1 MAQRLLDAAGAAALA
16 VAVSLAV
23 HVAIHCPV
31 QPVGPPP
38 TRPPAASAAARF
50 PPNNLL
56 QNLEKL
62 GEGQLNAPE
71 DVYVDAGGEVYTGT
85 RDGWVRRMRGN
96 GSWERWGLVGGLGL
110 LGIAPSADGAMLVC
124 DADKASDGTVYF
136 SDASTRFNFDNWF
149 QDFLEYRFTGRL
161 LKYDPRTGKAS
172 VVLDGLGFAN
182 GVALPPDEAFV
193 VVCETMKFRCLRV
206 WLKGE
211 KAGEAEIFVD
221 NLPGNPDNI
230 RLGSDGHFWIA
241 LLQVRSPW
249 LDLIS
254 RWSLTRR
261 VIASFPSLVE
271 RTKATL
277 KGAVVAQVSL
287 NGEIMRVL
295 GDSEGKVINLVTS
308 VTESNGDLFLG
319 SLATNF
325 IGKLSLA
332 KVPQEQEDAV
342 SSFRCLRVWL
352 KGEKAGQAE
361 IFVDNLPGNPDNIRL
376 GSDGEVSM
384 AGPDLPL
391 ELDQE
396 GHRFVP
402 IAHREDQGDLVAQV
416 SLNGEIMRVLG
427 DSEGKMIDHFT
438 SVTEFNGDLFL
449 GSLATNFIGKISL
462 AKVPHEQEYAVP
474 S

>member
-1 MAQRLLDAAGAAALA
+1 MARRGLLDAAGAAALA

-23 HVAIHCPV
+23 HVALHCPV

-38 TRPPAASAAARF
+38 ARPAAAGAGDRV

-62 GEGQLNAPE
+62 GEGMLRAPE
-71 DVYVDAGGEVYTGT
+71 DVYVDNAGGEVFTAT
-85 RDGWVRRMRGN
+85 RDGWVRRMRAN
-96 GSWERWGLVGGLGL
+96 GSWERWGLVGGTGL
-110 LGIAPSADGAMLVC
+110 LGVAPSADGAMLVC
-124 DADKASDGTVYF
+124 DADKGLLKVEENGRVTLLASTVQGSTIRFADAAIEASDGTVYF
-136 SDASTRFNFDNWF
+136 SDASTRFSFDSWF
-149 QDFLEYRFTGRL
+149 LDFFEYRFTGRL
-161 LKYDPRTGKAS
+161 LKYDPRTGEAS

-193 VVCETMKFRCLRV
+193 VVCESMRFRCSRV

-241 LLQVRSPW
+241 LPQVRSPW

-254 RWSLTRR
+254 RWTLTRR
-261 VIASFPSLVE
+261 VIASFPALVE

-287 NGEIMRVL
+287 NGEIVRVL
-295 GDSEGKVINLVTS
+295 GDSEGKVINMVTS
-308 VTESNGDLFLG
+308 VTEFNGDLFLG

-332 KVPQEQEDAV
+332 KVTREQEDAV
-342 SSFRCLRVWL
+342 
-352 KGEKAGQAE
+352 
-361 IFVDNLPGNPDNIRL
+361 
-376 GSDGEVSM
+376 
-384 AGPDLPL
+384 
-391 ELDQE
+391 
-396 GHRFVP
+396 
-402 IAHREDQGDLVAQV
+402 
-416 SLNGEIMRVLG
+416 
-427 DSEGKMIDHFT
+427 
-438 SVTEFNGDLFL
+438 
-449 GSLATNFIGKISL
+449 
-462 AKVPHEQEYAVP
+462 P

>member
-1 MAQRLLDAAGAAALA
+1 MAQQLGLLAA
-16 VAVSLAV
+16 VFVSLAV
-23 HVAIHCPV
+23 HVALHCPI
-31 QPVGPPP
+31 QPLAPPP
-38 TRPPAASAAARF
+38 ARPPAAARF

-62 GEGQLNAPE
+62 GEGMLSAPE
-71 DVYVDAGGEVYTGT
+71 DVYVDDAGGEVFTAT
-85 RDGWVRRMRGN
+85 RDGWVRRMQAN
-96 GSWERWGLVGGLGL
+96 GSWERWGLVGGTGL
-110 LGIAPSADGAMLVC
+110 LGVAPSADGAMLVC
-124 DADKASDGTVYF
+124 DADKGLLKVEENGRVTLLASTVQGSTIRFADAAIEASDGTVYF
-136 SDASTRFNFDNWF
+136 SDASTRFSFDNWF
-149 QDFLEYRFTGRL
+149 LDFFEYRFTGRL
-161 LKYDPRTGKAS
+161 LKYDPRTGEAS

-182 GVALPPDEAFV
+182 GVALPPDEACV
-193 VVCETMKFRCLRV
+193 VVCETMRFRCLRV

-261 VIASFPSLVE
+261 VIASFPALVE

-287 NGEIMRVL
+287 NGEIVRVL
-295 GDSEGKVINLVTS
+295 GDSEGKVINMVTS
-308 VTESNGDLFLG
+308 VTEFNGDLFLG

-332 KVPQEQEDAV
+332 KVTREQEDAV
-342 SSFRCLRVWL
+342 
-352 KGEKAGQAE
+352 
-361 IFVDNLPGNPDNIRL
+361 
-376 GSDGEVSM
+376 
-384 AGPDLPL
+384 
-391 ELDQE
+391 
-396 GHRFVP
+396 
-402 IAHREDQGDLVAQV
+402 
-416 SLNGEIMRVLG
+416 
-427 DSEGKMIDHFT
+427 
-438 SVTEFNGDLFL
+438 
-449 GSLATNFIGKISL
+449 
-462 AKVPHEQEYAVP
+462 P

>member
-230 RLGSDGHFWIA
+230 RLGSDG
-241 LLQVRSPW
+241 
-249 LDLIS
+249 
-254 RWSLTRR
+254 
-261 VIASFPSLVE
+261 
-271 RTKATL
+271 
-277 KGAVVAQVSL
+277 
-287 NGEIMRVL
+287 
-295 GDSEGKVINLVTS
+295 
-308 VTESNGDLFLG
+308 
-319 SLATNF
+319 
-325 IGKLSLA
+325 
-332 KVPQEQEDAV
+332 
-342 SSFRCLRVWL
+342 
-352 KGEKAGQAE
+352 
-361 IFVDNLPGNPDNIRL
+361 
-376 GSDGEVSM
+376 EVSM

>member
-1 MAQRLLDAAGAAALA
+1 MAQQLGLFAA

-23 HVAIHCPV
+23 HVALHCPI
-31 QPVGPPP
+31 QPLAPPP
-38 TRPPAASAAARF
+38 ARPPAAARF

-62 GEGQLNAPE
+62 GEGMLRAPE
-71 DVYVDAGGEVYTGT
+71 DVYVDNAGGEVFTAT
-85 RDGWVRRMRGN
+85 RDGWVRRMRAN
-96 GSWERWGLVGGLGL
+96 GSWERWGLVGGTGL
-110 LGIAPSADGAMLVC
+110 LGVAPSADGAMLVC
-124 DADKASDGTVYF
+124 DADKGLLKVEENGRVTLLASTVQGSTIRFADAAIEASDGTVYF
-136 SDASTRFNFDNWF
+136 SDASTRFSFDNWF
-149 QDFLEYRFTGRL
+149 LDFFEYRFTGRL
-161 LKYDPRTGKAS
+161 LKYDPRTGEAS

-193 VVCETMKFRCLRV
+193 VVCETMRFRCLRV

-261 VIASFPSLVE
+261 VIASFPALVE

-287 NGEIMRVL
+287 NGEIVRVL
-295 GDSEGKVINLVTS
+295 GDYEGKVINWVTS
-308 VTESNGDLFLG
+308 VTEFNGDLFLG

-332 KVPQEQEDAV
+332 KVTREQEDAV
-342 SSFRCLRVWL
+342 
-352 KGEKAGQAE
+352 
-361 IFVDNLPGNPDNIRL
+361 
-376 GSDGEVSM
+376 
-384 AGPDLPL
+384 
-391 ELDQE
+391 
-396 GHRFVP
+396 
-402 IAHREDQGDLVAQV
+402 
-416 SLNGEIMRVLG
+416 
-427 DSEGKMIDHFT
+427 
-438 SVTEFNGDLFL
+438 
-449 GSLATNFIGKISL
+449 
-462 AKVPHEQEYAVP
+462 P

>member
-1 MAQRLLDAAGAAALA
+1 MAQQLGLLAA
-16 VAVSLAV
+16 VFVSLAV
-23 HVAIHCPV
+23 HVALHCPI
-31 QPVGPPP
+31 QPLAPPP
-38 TRPPAASAAARF
+38 ARPPAAARF

-62 GEGQLNAPE
+62 GEGMLSAPE
-71 DVYVDAGGEVYTGT
+71 DVYVDDAGGEVFTAT
-85 RDGWVRRMRGN
+85 RDGWVRRMQAN
-96 GSWERWGLVGGLGL
+96 GSWERWGLVGGTGL
-110 LGIAPSADGAMLVC
+110 LGVAPSADGAMLVC
-124 DADKASDGTVYF
+124 DADKCKSVTATANSLLFADAAIEASDGTVYF
-136 SDASTRFNFDNWF
+136 SDASTRFSFDNWF
-149 QDFLEYRFTGRL
+149 LDFFEYRFTGRL
-161 LKYDPRTGKAS
+161 LKYDPRTGEAS

-193 VVCETMKFRCLRV
+193 VVCETMRCLRV

-261 VIASFPSLVE
+261 VIASFPALVE

-287 NGEIMRVL
+287 NGEIVRVL
-295 GDSEGKVINLVTS
+295 GDSEGKVINMVTS
-308 VTESNGDLFLG
+308 VTEFNGDLFLG

-332 KVPQEQEDAV
+332 KVAQDQEDAV
-342 SSFRCLRVWL
+342 SS
-352 KGEKAGQAE
+352 
-361 IFVDNLPGNPDNIRL
+361 
-376 GSDGEVSM
+376 
-384 AGPDLPL
+384 
-391 ELDQE
+391 
-396 GHRFVP
+396 
-402 IAHREDQGDLVAQV
+402 
-416 SLNGEIMRVLG
+416 
-427 DSEGKMIDHFT
+427 
-438 SVTEFNGDLFL
+438 
-449 GSLATNFIGKISL
+449 
-462 AKVPHEQEYAVP
+462 
-474 S
+474 